1 MDEILKADLEA
12 LGKLSPQ
19 LSAIADRIDGR
30 ISAGGNAARGSDPA
44 LVAINSMTMKTIPN
58 VQRIASRRLRVI
70 GELIGEAHQDFVQH
84 SSELE
89 AAFKNTPSIYRQG

>member
-12 LGKLSPQ
+12 LGKLAPT
-19 LSAIADRIDGR
+19 LGAIADRIDGR
-30 ISAGGNAARGSDPA
+30 IHSGGSVTKNTDPA
-44 LVAINSMTMKTIPN
+44 LAAINSMTAKTIPN
-58 VQRIASRRLRVI
+58 VQKVASRRLRVI

-89 AAFKNTPSIYRQG
+89 TAFKNTPSIYRQR

>member
-12 LGKLSPQ
+12 LGKLAPT
-19 LSAIADRIDGR
+19 LGAIADRIDGR
-30 ISAGGNAARGSDPA
+30 THSGDSVAKSSDPA
-44 LVAINSMTMKTIPN
+44 LMAINSMTTKTIPN

-70 GELIGEAHQDFVQH
+70 GELISEAHQDFVQH

>member
-12 LGKLSPQ
+12 LGKLNPQ

-30 ISAGGNAARGSDPA
+30 ISAGENVTKGADPA
-44 LVAINSMTMKTIPN
+44 LAAIQSMTTKTIPN
-58 VQRIASRRLRVI
+58 VQRVASRRLRVI
-70 GELIGEAHQDFVQH
+70 GELISEAHQAFVQQ

-89 AAFKNTPSIYRQG
+89 TAFKNTPSIYRQR

>member
-1 MDEILKADLEA
+1 MDDILKADLGA

-30 ISAGGNAARGSDPA
+30 ISAGGSATKGADPA
-44 LVAINSMTMKTIPN
+44 LVAIQSMTSKTIPN
-58 VQRIASRRLRVI
+58 VQRVASRRLRVI
-70 GELIGEAHQDFVQH
+70 GELISEAHQDFVQH

>member
-12 LGKLSPQ
+12 LGKLNPQ

-30 ISAGGNAARGSDPA
+30 ISAGENVTKSADPA
-44 LVAINSMTMKTIPN
+44 LAAIQSMTTKTIPN
-58 VQRIASRRLRVI
+58 VQRVASRRLRVI
-70 GELIGEAHQDFVQH
+70 GELISEAHQAFVQH

-89 AAFKNTPSIYRQG
+89 TAFKNTASIYRQR

>member
-1 MDEILKADLEA
+1 MDDILKADLEA

-30 ISAGGNAARGSDPA
+30 ISAGGTATKGSDPA
-44 LVAINSMTMKTIPN
+44 LAAIGSMTTKTIPN
-58 VQRIASRRLRVI
+58 VQRVASRRLRVI
-70 GELIGEAHQDFVQH
+70 GELISEAHQDFVQH

-89 AAFKNTPSIYRQG
+89 TAFKNTPSIYRQR